1 MRGAGNM
8 HICNLKQKWFL
19 DWIVERSHLMK
30 VLSIIRFKPKTN
42 HVEDVIENL
51 KSHNKKVRKLLNQKR
66 FLSEIDGEVYLV
78 KVSDTID
85 DIAEDQTLSLDALDG
100 IRDWL
105 EEWSEE
111 ERHTR
116 SVSGLLIDE

>member
-1 MRGAGNM
+1 
-8 HICNLKQKWFL
+8 
-19 DWIVERSHLMK
+19 MK
-30 VLSIIRFKPKTN
+30 VLSIVRFKPKTN
-42 HVEDVIENL
+42 HLEDVIENL

>member
-1 MRGAGNM
+1 
-8 HICNLKQKWFL
+8 
-19 DWIVERSHLMK
+19 MK
-30 VLSIIRFKPKTN
+30 VLSIIRFKPKADLL
-42 HVEDVIENL
+42 EDVIENL
-51 KSHNKKVRKLLNQKR
+51 KSHNKKVRNLLNQNR
-66 FLSEIDGEVYLV
+66 YLSVIDGEIYLV

>member
-1 MRGAGNM
+1 MRGAGD
-8 HICNLKQKWFL
+8 IYTCNFTQKWFL
-19 DWIVERSHLMK
+19 DWIVERSHFMK

-42 HVEDVIENL
+42 HLEDVIENL

>member
-1 MRGAGNM
+1 MRGAGGM
-8 HICNLKQKWFL
+8 HICNFTQKWFL
-19 DWIVERSHLMK
+19 DWIVERSHFMK

-42 HVEDVIENL
+42 HLEDVIENL

>member
-1 MRGAGNM
+1 MCDM
-8 HICNLKQKWFL
+8 YICSFTRNWFL
-19 DWIVERSHLMK
+19 GRIAERSQFMK
-30 VLSIIRFKPKTN
+30 VLSIIRFKPKAN
-42 HVEDVIENL
+42 HLEDVVENL
-51 KSHNKKVRKLLNQKR
+51 KAHNKKVRKLLNQKR
-66 FLSEIDGEVYLV
+66 YLSEIDGEIYLV
-78 KVSDTID
+78 KVSETID
-85 DIAEDQTLSLDALDG
+85 DIAEDQTLSLEALDG

>member
-1 MRGAGNM
+1 MRGAGDM
-8 HICNLKQKWFL
+8 HICNFTQKRFL
-19 DWIVERSHLMK
+19 DWIVERSHFMK

-42 HVEDVIENL
+42 HLEDVIENL

>member
-1 MRGAGNM
+1 MRGAGDM
-8 HICNLKQKWFL
+8 HICNFTQKRFL
-19 DWIVERSHLMK
+19 DWIVERSHFMK

-42 HVEDVIENL
+42 HLEDVIENL

-78 KVSDTID
+78 KVSETID

>member
-1 MRGAGNM
+1 MRGAGDM
-8 HICNLKQKWFL
+8 HICNFTQKWFL
-19 DWIVERSHLMK
+19 DWIVERSQFMK

-42 HVEDVIENL
+42 HLEDVIENL

>member
-1 MRGAGNM
+1 
-8 HICNLKQKWFL
+8 
-19 DWIVERSHLMK
+19 MK

-42 HVEDVIENL
+42 HLEDVIDNL

>member
-1 MRGAGNM
+1 MRGAGDM
-8 HICNLKQKWFL
+8 HICNFTQKWFL
-19 DWIVERSHLMK
+19 DWIVERSQFMK

-42 HVEDVIENL
+42 HLEDVIENL

-66 FLSEIDGEVYLV
+66 FLSEIDGEIYLV

>member
-1 MRGAGNM
+1 
-8 HICNLKQKWFL
+8 
-19 DWIVERSHLMK
+19 MK
-30 VLSIIRFKPKTN
+30 VLSIIRFKPKAK
-42 HVEDVIENL
+42 HLEDVIKNL
-51 KSHNKKVRKLLNQKR
+51 KAHNNKVRKLLNQKR
-66 FLSEIDGEVYLV
+66 YLSEIDGEIYLV
-78 KVSDTID
+78 KISETID
-85 DIAEDQTLSLDALDG
+85 DIAQDQTLSLDALDG

>member
-1 MRGAGNM
+1 MRGAGDM
-8 HICNLKQKWFL
+8 HICNFTQKWFL
-19 DWIVERSHLMK
+19 DWIVERSHFMK
-30 VLSIIRFKPKTN
+30 VLSIIRFKPKIN
-42 HVEDVIENL
+42 NLEDVIKNL

>member
-1 MRGAGNM
+1 MCIR
-8 HICNLKQKWFL
+8 
-19 DWIVERSHLMK
+19 DRSET
-30 VLSIIRFKPKTN
+30 I
-42 HVEDVIENL
+42 EDI
-51 KSHNKKVRKLLNQKR
+51 S
-66 FLSEIDGEVYLV
+66 
-78 KVSDTID
+78 
-85 DIAEDQTLSLDALDG
+85 EDQTLSLEALDG

>member
-1 MRGAGNM
+1 MRGAGDIY
-8 HICNLKQKWFL
+8 ICNFTQKWFL
-19 DWIVERSHLMK
+19 DWIVERSHFMK

-42 HVEDVIENL
+42 HLEDVIENL

>member
-1 MRGAGNM
+1 MRGSGDM
-8 HICNLKQKWFL
+8 HICNFTQKWFL
-19 DWIVERSHLMK
+19 DWIVERSHFMK
-30 VLSIIRFKPKTN
+30 VLSIIRFKPKAN
-42 HVEDVIENL
+42 HLEDVIENL
-51 KSHNKKVRKLLNQKR
+51 KAHNNKVRKLLNQKR
-66 FLSEIDGEVYLV
+66 FLSEIDGEIYLV
-78 KVSDTID
+78 KISETID

>member
-1 MRGAGNM
+1 MRGAGDM
-8 HICNLKQKWFL
+8 HICNFTQKWFL
-19 DWIVERSHLMK
+19 DWIVERSHFMK

-42 HVEDVIENL
+42 HLEDVIENL

>member
-1 MRGAGNM
+1 MQGAGHM
-8 HICNLKQKWFL
+8 HICSCIQKWFL
-19 DWIVERSHLMK
+19 DWLVERGHFMK

-42 HVEDVIENL
+42 HLEDVIENL
-51 KSHNKKVRKLLNQKR
+51 KSHNKMVRKLLNQKR
-66 FLSEIDGEVYLV
+66 FLSEIDGEIYLV

>member
-1 MRGAGNM
+1 
-8 HICNLKQKWFL
+8 
-19 DWIVERSHLMK
+19 MK

-42 HVEDVIENL
+42 HLEDVIENL

-105 EEWSEE
+105 EEWSEQ

>member
-1 MRGAGNM
+1 MARRQRQM
-8 HICNLKQKWFL
+8 C
-19 DWIVERSHLMK
+19 
-30 VLSIIRFKPKTN
+30 IR
-42 HVEDVIENL
+42 D
-51 KSHNKKVRKLLNQKR
+51 R
-66 FLSEIDGEVYLV
+66 V
-78 KVSDTID
+78 KVSETID

>member
-1 MRGAGNM
+1 
-8 HICNLKQKWFL
+8 
-19 DWIVERSHLMK
+19 MK
-30 VLSIIRFKPKTN
+30 VLSVIRFKPKTN
-42 HVEDVIENL
+42 HLEDVIENL
-51 KSHNKKVRKLLNQKR
+51 KSHNKKVRKLLKQKR
-66 FLSEIDGEVYLV
+66 FLSEIDGEIYLV
-78 KVSDTID
+78 KISDTIE
-85 DIAEDQTLSLDALDG
+85 DIAEDQTFSLDALDG

>member
-1 MRGAGNM
+1 MRGAGDM
-8 HICNLKQKWFL
+8 HICNFTQKWFL
-19 DWIVERSHLMK
+19 DWIVERSHFMK

-42 HVEDVIENL
+42 HLEDVIENL
-51 KSHNKKVRKLLNQKR
+51 KSHNKMVRKLLNQKR
-66 FLSEIDGEVYLV
+66 FLSEIDGEIYLV

>member
-1 MRGAGNM
+1 
-8 HICNLKQKWFL
+8 
-19 DWIVERSHLMK
+19 MK
-30 VLSIIRFKPKTN
+30 VMSIVRFKPKAN
-42 HVEDVIENL
+42 YLEDVIKNL

-66 FLSEIDGEVYLV
+66 FLSEIDGEIYLV
-78 KVSDTID
+78 KVSDTIE
-85 DIAEDQTLSLDALDG
+85 DIAEDQTFSLDALDG

>member
-1 MRGAGNM
+1 
-8 HICNLKQKWFL
+8 
-19 DWIVERSHLMK
+19 MK

-42 HVEDVIENL
+42 HLEDVIENL
-51 KSHNKKVRKLLNQKR
+51 KSHNKMVRKSLNQKR
-66 FLSEIDGEVYLV
+66 FLSEIDGEIYLV

>member
-1 MRGAGNM
+1 
-8 HICNLKQKWFL
+8 
-19 DWIVERSHLMK
+19 MK
-30 VLSIIRFKPKTN
+30 VMSIVRFKPKAN
-42 HVEDVIENL
+42 YLEDVIKNL

-66 FLSEIDGEVYLV
+66 FLSEIDGEIYLV
-78 KVSDTID
+78 KVSDTIE
-85 DIAEDQTLSLDALDG
+85 DIAEDQTLSLEALDG